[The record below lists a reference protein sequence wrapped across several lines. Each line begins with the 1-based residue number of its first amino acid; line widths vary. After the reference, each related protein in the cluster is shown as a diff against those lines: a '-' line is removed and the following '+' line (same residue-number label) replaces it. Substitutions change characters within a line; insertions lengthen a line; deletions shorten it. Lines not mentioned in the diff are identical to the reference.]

1 MQKDLS
7 KNISNYFSIPLEEV
21 EHHRLYEK
29 PELLFNSLDE
39 LAKFTRYCVL
49 DSLQGSPRFPLPLEP

>member
-7 KNISNYFSIPLEEV
+7 KNISDYFNIPLAEV

-39 LAKFTRYCVL
+39 LAKFTRYCELVET
-49 DSLQGSPRFPLPLEP
+49 PRFPLPLEDI